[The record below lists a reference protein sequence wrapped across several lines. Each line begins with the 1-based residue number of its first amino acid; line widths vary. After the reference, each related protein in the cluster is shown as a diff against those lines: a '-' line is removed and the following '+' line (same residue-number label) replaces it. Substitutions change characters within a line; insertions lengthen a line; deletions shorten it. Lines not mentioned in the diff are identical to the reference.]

1 MYSSHNVISG
11 IYVDITKLG
20 EQIKEMKG
28 EEKGYSGSCQPMDT
42 VPWAHGNH
50 WGPKYFIL
58 WFPIQIKPIV
68 NKA

>member
-1 MYSSHNVISG
+1 MYSSHNIISG

-50 WGPKYFIL
+50 
-58 WFPIQIKPIV
+58 
-68 NKA
+68 